1 MATVADGMALRGAY
15 TGAFS
20 DALLRVSVSADIS
33 EPHTRAAARIHK
45 LGVID
50 QVPIF
55 RSTLSKCLQLSSTEK
70 MPDAHRNEPASHFN
84 TALDSTG
91 RIGHPRELLG
101 KFV

>member
-20 DALLRVSVSADIS
+20 DALLNVSGSADIS
-33 EPHTRAAARIHK
+33 ELHTRAASRVHQ

-55 RSTLSKCLQLSSTEK
+55 RSTLSMCLQLTSTEK
-70 MPDAHRNEPASHFN
+70 MPDAHRNEPASQFT
-84 TALDSTG
+84 TAHDSTG
-91 RIGHPRELLG
+91 RIGHPRELLR
-101 KFV
+101 KIV